1 VIDLSTVETDLL
13 QGFGIVVLGI
23 GIAGGKLALSW
34 LNTKLDTAK
43 IQLCASTKAEL
54 EDAAGKA
61 IMFAITQADA
71 LIRAKGW
78 DHVEVRNAVLAT
90 ATSYAIGQ
98 FPDALARAGINP
110 SNPVAAAAQLAGIL
124 TRKLPEAATTAAA
137 SPATPPVTP
146 PTAAPLAAST
156 GPQLAPAPG
165 PASATA

>member
-1 VIDLSTVETDLL
+1 MIDLSTVETELL
-13 QGFGIVVLGI
+13 QGLGIVLLGI

-34 LNTKLDTAK
+34 LNTKLGAAK
-43 IQLCASTKAEL
+43 IQLSASTKAEL

-61 IMFAITQADA
+61 LTFGITQADA

-78 DHVEVRNAVLAT
+78 DHVDVRNAVLAT

-98 FPDALARAGINP
+98 FPDALARAGIDP

-137 SPATPPVTP
+137 SPATPPVAP
-146 PTAAPLAAST
+146 PAAAPLSAAT
-156 GPQLAPAPG
+156 GTQPALAS
-165 PASATA
+165 SAT